1 MEHMPHVQIILA
13 STREGRIGDKVARWV
28 IGKAKKR
35 KEFSAELVDLR
46 DWPLPHF
53 NDPKY
58 PGAGEYSFG
67 YTKKWSK
74 HVQKAD
80 GFIIVTCEYNH
91 GYPGVLKNALD
102 HLYKEWNGKPVAF
115 VSYGGVAAGTRAVEQ
130 LHQVVNELHMV
141 SVHDEVNIP
150 FVAKAFDADGR
161 FLQEE
166 IHGPKLERLFAELA
180 GTLARIG

>member
-1 MEHMPHVQIILA
+1 MPHVQIILA
-13 STREGRIGDKVARWV
+13 STRDGRIGDKVTAWV
-28 IGKAKKR
+28 AEKAKAR
-35 KEFSAELVDLR
+35 TDFTSELVDLR

-53 NDPKY
+53 NDPKL
-58 PGAGEYSFG
+58 PGTGEYSFD
-67 YTKKWSK
+67 YTKKWSE

-115 VSYGGVAAGTRAVEQ
+115 VSYGGVAGGTRAVEQ
-130 LHQVVNELHMV
+130 LHQVVNELRMV

-150 FVAKAFDADGR
+150 FVAKAFDAGGT
-161 FLQEE
+161 FLQEDV
-166 IHGPKLERLFAELA
+166 HGPKLEKLFVELA
-180 GTLARIG
+180 DKLKRMA

>member
-1 MEHMPHVQIILA
+1 MPHIQIILA
-13 STREGRIGDKVARWV
+13 STREGRIGDKVAQWV
-28 IGKAKKR
+28 AAHAKAR
-35 KEFSAELVDLR
+35 MEFTSELVDLR

-53 NDPKY
+53 NDALY
-58 PGAGEYSFG
+58 PGTGEYSFD

-74 HVQKAD
+74 KVQEAD

-150 FVAKAFDADGR
+150 FVSKAFDATGT

-166 IHGPKLERLFAELA
+166 IHAPKLEKLFVELA
-180 GTLARIG
+180 DKLNRLA